1 MGLFAHGTTLSI
13 GGTAIGGLNNIGL
26 PDESKDDV
34 EITDHDSDGDREFT
48 PGLRD
53 GGTIAFD
60 GNHDVA
66 DAGQLALVT
75 NFDAD
80 STTAAFVITLPG
92 GTGARTY
99 SFTGYVNAMGGDAP
113 FDDRATLTGS
123 IKVTGAVTKGTV
135 SA

>member
-1 MGLFAHGTTLSI
+1 MGIFAHGTTMSI
-13 GGTAIGGLNNIGL
+13 GGTDIGGLNNIGL

-34 EITDHDSDGDREFT
+34 EITDHDSEGDREFT

-60 GNHDVA
+60 GNLEVA
-66 DAGQLALVT
+66 DTGYLALVT

-80 STTAAFVITLPG
+80 ATTAAFVITLPG
-92 GTGARTY
+92 GAGARTY
-99 SFTGYVNAMGGDAP
+99 SFTGYVNALGGDAP

-123 IKVTGAVTKGTV
+123 IKVTGAVTKGV
-135 SA
+135 VAS